1 MTNDEFL
8 RGGGSRVRV
17 KFCGVTNRDDALAAV
32 ALGADALGFN
42 LFPGSRRFI
51 ELDREAQWIA
61 ALPSSAT
68 KVAVLVNVPL
78 DEAVRVAAH
87 AAIDLV
93 QFHGDEDPEY
103 CSRFAT
109 ASGSPFIKA
118 LRLRDAADA
127 DRFSTRHIL
136 LDADAGAAFGGTGVR
151 IDFGA
156 AAEFARRHPTLSII
170 LAGGLRPENVAEA
183 IRTVRPFAVDVASG
197 VEEQASARRKSGERM
212 KAFLHAVT
220 AES

>member
-17 KFCGVTNRDDALAAV
+17 KFCGITNREDAIKAV

-42 LFPGSRRFI
+42 LFPGSKRCI
-51 ELDREAQWIA
+51 ELEREAQWIA
-61 ALPSSAT
+61 ALPSSAA

-78 DEAVRVAAH
+78 EEAVHIAAH

-103 CSRFAT
+103 CSRFA
-109 ASGSPFIKA
+109 AAAGSPFIKA
-118 LRLRDAADA
+118 LRLSDAADA

-136 LDADAGAAFGGTGVR
+136 LDADAGAALGGSGVR
-151 IDFGA
+151 IDFAA
-156 AAEFARRHPTLSII
+156 AAEFARRHPALAII
-170 LAGGLRPENVAEA
+170 LAGGLRAENVAEA
-183 IRTVRPFAVDVASG
+183 IRTVRPCAVDVASG

-212 KAFLHAVT
+212 KAFLRAV
-220 AES
+220 AGES